1 MSLDTQLL
9 ASCGAT
15 LAWYDADWQYRF
27 TVTIDP
33 AMVSG
38 SADLTDFPLL
48 ITLTDVDLKDAAHA
62 GHVGQADGGDLL
74 FTSADGTTQ
83 LDHEIE
89 SYDPATGTLV
99 AWVKVPTL
107 SPATDTVL
115 YLYYGN
121 AAAANQQNAAAV
133 WSNGYAGV

>member
-1 MSLDTQLL
+1 
-9 ASCGAT
+9 
-15 LAWYDADWQYRF
+15 
-27 TVTIDP
+27 
-33 AMVSG
+33 MVSG

-121 AAAANQQNAAAV
+121 AAAAKSTECGCRMEQWLRRRMAPERRRCR
-133 WSNGYAGV
+133 